1 MSNYWR
7 LILCKE
13 AGNCNCFS
21 ADSQPNEE
29 KDDTEH
35 RIVVSDILQLVQ
47 DKQKV
52 PATQPGMI
60 LSPSLP
66 IK

>member
-52 PATQPGMI
+52 PPTHGIQARR
-60 LSPSLP
+60 SE
-66 IK
+66 